1 MHIAIRNDLDQ
12 DQERI
17 LLSACD
23 ILLSACDKAWRRVTR
38 VVVAL
43 TPVQHVHA
51 RSVVRA
57 HLLGLVRHGERNE
70 DRLASRGVFLIC
82 ALLACPGCEYVQ
94 GHLLQQVGA
103 QIVF

>member
-1 MHIAIRNDLDQ
+1 MNIAIRNDLDQ
-12 DQERI
+12 DQER
-17 LLSACD
+17 